1 MINKQKAEEIP
12 KIERDLSQKQPAL
25 EELEKFIKKAQH
37 KIPFQKPFSVTRPY
51 ASKPR
56 KDFHGQTSQSGISNV
71 SPSIGK
77 DKRPRAKSSKP
88 QKSNQ

>member
-12 KIERDLSQKQPAL
+12 KAETDLSQKQSAL
-25 EELEKFIKKAQH
+25 EALNKFIKKAEH
-37 KIPFQKPFSVTRPY
+37 KIPLRKPVSITRPY

-56 KDFHGQTSQSGISNV
+56 KEGRGQTSQSGISNV

-77 DKRPRAKSSKP
+77 DNRPRAKSSKP
-88 QKSNQ
+88 QKSKQ